1 MTSIAAAPQ
10 GLDQALQLDLGYS
23 LGSCQFPKLG
33 LGCLDKFFV
42 LDDHTHASLDKLP
55 DGGHLAFGFGF
66 GLSLPGFGLSLSCL
80 GFGLLLQDEL
90 NGPLNVHTI

>member
-1 MTSIAAAPQ
+1 MVRAKRRGQFFPVASVAAAPQ
-10 GLDQALQLDLGYS
+10 CIDQALQLGLGYS

-55 DGGHLAFGFGF
+55 DGGHLPFGFGLGLSLFGF
-66 GLSLPGFGLSLSCL
+66 GLSVSGF
-80 GFGLLLQDEL
+80 
-90 NGPLNVHTI
+90 